1 MARKNT
7 AADRIDAEA
16 GMRLASARKA
26 KKMTQQQ
33 MADHFGMTKQAWQ
46 YYEKGREMKAGMIKE
61 VCAILECS
69 PSWLLGMTE
78 RGRQLPPE
86 SPLMVALKESLS
98 KLNDK
103 GQRKVAA
110 YADDLTGNS
119 EYVVR
124 AKSTLQD
131 SEVRG
136 AA

>member
-1 MARKNT
+1 MS
-7 AADRIDAEA
+7 DLDICD
-16 GMRLASARKA
+16 RLAIAREA
-26 KKMTQQQ
+26 KGLSQADVARMLGMKQQTY
-33 MADHFGMTKQAWQ
+33 HNF
-46 YYEKGREMKAGMIKE
+46 EHGRDMKAGMIKE

-78 RGRQLPPE
+78 RGQQLPPE
-86 SPLMVALKESLS
+86 SPLMVALKESLA

-136 AA
+136 VA

>member
-1 MARKNT
+1 MK
-7 AADRIDAEA
+7 
-16 GMRLASARKA
+16 
-26 KKMTQQQ
+26 QQTY
-33 MADHFGMTKQAWQ
+33 HNF
-46 YYEKGREMKAGMIKE
+46 EHGREMKAGMIKE

-78 RGRQLPPE
+78 RGQQLPPE
-86 SPLMVALKESLS
+86 SPLMVALKDSLS

-124 AKSTLQD
+124 AKSALQD

-136 AA
+136 VA